1 MPQYYKF
8 MYITTTALLRRANIK
23 NSYVLCSIMDDART
37 TLRAN
42 FEVLFARTVRLHWP
56 CQLKVSNEEDQ
67 LQLVNDNYNLNVL
80 NVL

>member
-1 MPQYYKF
+1 
-8 MYITTTALLRRANIK
+8 
-23 NSYVLCSIMDDART
+23 MDDAIT

-42 FEVLFARTVRLHWP
+42 CEVLFARTLRLHWP

-67 LQLVNDNYNLNVL
+67 LQFVNDNYNLNVL